1 MWRTFASD
9 LKHLKMKRI
18 VILTSLFMAVSSLYS
33 QGIVRGKVT
42 DSQTGE
48 ELIGAA
54 VIVAGTTKGTATDL
68 DANFS
73 LEGLAAGSYNLVAS
87 YITYQSDTI
96 KGVQVKDGEVT
107 IINFGLGTQT
117 IMINQIAVVE
127 AKEDKGRE
135 NYMLKMQQKSAGVM
149 DGISSQQIKKAGDSD
164 AAGALSR
171 VTGVSTVGNNIYVRG
186 LSDRYSKTT
195 INGAEIPSIDPNKNS
210 VQMDLFP
217 TTLLDN
223 LIVYKTF
230 SPDLP
235 GDFTGGLVNIVTKDF
250 PEKFN
255 LTYSG
260 SIGYNTNASFN
271 DEFLSSDLSSTDK
284 LGFDNGDRDIPS
296 SAIGQDVP
304 QVYIGNYYDALVY
317 GGYANEL
324 AGLNINAPSD
334 ITPTG
339 SNSINNVVSQL
350 GISRADA
357 DAFLQQIRTNGNT
370 NLSNLT
376 KAFPQTWNNVR
387 RQSSMDMSHSISIG
401 NQLKIG
407 GRDFGYNVAVSY
419 GRSYDYYSDG
429 VTGRYKLT
437 GSFEDVDNLNLE
449 QQFAD
454 ARGDENNRLSA
465 LVNLSYKLN
474 SNNKIAVMYMPIY
487 NGINSS
493 RYQVGINPSDAIGLG
508 QEQRTQRYL
517 ERNMNIYQV
526 KGEHFMPDNRNIKLD
541 WTGSYTA
548 GYQNTPDLRVFY
560 NSYESREQQIWF
572 DQNGTNVNDEVEYL
586 LSEGEPVPSN
596 YTQTLVTDTV
606 YSIQDNLYPS
616 PTRFYREMKE
626 NNIDLK
632 FNAEMPFENITGI
645 SNKVKVGGSF
655 VRRDREL
662 NENRY
667 TFVDE
672 NVEYNGNP
680 DEFFVD
686 DNMNIV
692 PGGVNS
698 SYIYLRDDTELQN
711 SYTAEQTVMAAYA
724 MTDWNATSKL
734 RVIAGARV
742 ETTDMLLESAKL
754 QDQNLNEEQRN
765 QFRGALDLVDV
776 LPSLNLTY
784 QLQKKDLKVT
794 NLRLAGSRTLA
805 RPSFREKAPFATFD
819 FETQYV
825 WIGNPDLD
833 RVLIDNFDIRLEH
846 YPNLGEVI
854 SVSGFYKK
862 FNNPIEQVINPTA
875 ANVEITWENVNQ
887 AEVFGAEFE
896 VKKSLKMISPKLQNF
911 TIGANLTYVVSKTA
925 IAADELAQIRATDPD
940 HKSYRPMF
948 GQSPYIFNGFIGY
961 QNDSLG
967 FEANA
972 TFNVSGEKL
981 ILVTKGGTPD
991 VYDQPTPTLNIGV
1004 SKTLNEKFSL
1014 SFKARNILNPVYRQ
1028 VYQFKGE
1035 EYTWQSFTR
1044 GRQFSVGVI
1053 YKI

>member
-1 MWRTFASD
+1 
-9 LKHLKMKRI
+9 MKRI
-18 VILTSLFMAVSSLYS
+18 LIITCLTVASFSVFS
-33 QGIVRGKVT
+33 QGKIRGKVT
-42 DSQTGE
+42 DNVTGE

-54 VIVAGTTKGTATDL
+54 VFVAGTTKGTATDL

-73 LEGLAAGSYNLVAS
+73 LEGLAAGTYNIVAS
-87 YITYQSDTI
+87 FITYQADTI
-96 KGVQVKDGEVT
+96 KGVSVKDGEVT
-107 IINFGLGTQT
+107 ILNFGLGTQ
-117 IMINQIAVVE
+117 IVMISQIAVVE
-127 AKEDKGRE
+127 AREDKGRE
-135 NYMLKMQQKSAGVM
+135 NYMLKMQQKSASVM
-149 DGISSQQIKKAGDSD
+149 DGISSQQIRKAGDSD
-164 AAGALSR
+164 AAGALAK
-171 VTGVSTVGNNIYVRG
+171 VTGVSAVGNNIYVRG

-260 SIGYNTNASFN
+260 SVGYNTNASFN
-271 DEFLSSDLSSTDK
+271 DEFLSSDISSTDK
-284 LGFDNGDRDIPS
+284 FGFDNGDRDIPS
-296 SAIGQDVP
+296 ASQGTETP

-317 GGYANEL
+317 GGYADEL
-324 AGLNINAPSD
+324 AGININAPTD

-339 SNSINNVVSQL
+339 STSINNVVNQL

-357 DAFLQQIRTNGNT
+357 DALLQQIRTNGNS

-376 KAFPQTWNNVR
+376 QAFPQTWNNVR

-401 NQLKIG
+401 NQINIG
-407 GRDFGYNVAVSY
+407 NQAFGYNVALSY

-429 VTGRYKLT
+429 VTGRYKQT
-437 GSFEDVDNLNLE
+437 GSVNDVDNLNLE
-449 QQFAD
+449 QQFTD

-465 LVNLSYKLN
+465 LVNLTYKLN
-474 SNNKIAVMYMPIY
+474 SNNKIGVMYMPIR

-517 ERNMNIYQV
+517 ERNMNIYQI
-526 KGEHFMPDNRNIKLD
+526 KGEHYLQNIGNTKLD
-541 WTGSYTA
+541 WTGSYTT

-560 NSYESREQQIWF
+560 NSFESREQQIWS
-572 DQNGTNVNDEVEYL
+572 DQNGVNVNDEVEYL
-586 LSEGEPVPSN
+586 LSEGEAIPSN

-606 YSIQDNLYPS
+606 YTIQDNLYPS

-632 FNAEMPFENITGI
+632 FNAEIPFENTTGVA
-645 SNKVKVGGSF
+645 NKVKVGGSF
-655 VRRDREL
+655 VRRNREL

-680 DEFFVD
+680 DDFFVD

-692 PGGVNS
+692 PGGLNS

-734 RVIAGARV
+734 RIIAGARI
-742 ETTDMLLESAKL
+742 ETTDMLLESNKL
-754 QDQNLNEEQRN
+754 QDQNLSEIQRN
-765 QFRGALDLVDV
+765 QYKGALDLVDV

-825 WIGNPDLD
+825 WIGNPDLN

-854 SVSGFYKK
+854 SISGFYKK

-896 VKKSLKMISPKLQNF
+896 VKKNLRMISPKFENF
-911 TIGANLTYVVSKTA
+911 SIGANLTYVISRTA
-925 IAADELAQIRATDPD
+925 IAEDELAQIRATDPD
-940 HKSYRPMF
+940 HKAYRPMF

-961 QNDSLG
+961 ENDSLG

-991 VYDQPTPTLNIGV
+991 VYDQPRPTLNLMV
-1004 SKTLNEKFSL
+1004 SKTLSKKFTL
-1014 SFKARNILNPVYRQ
+1014 SFKARNILNPVYKQ

-1044 GRQFSVGVI
+1044 GRQFSVGVT